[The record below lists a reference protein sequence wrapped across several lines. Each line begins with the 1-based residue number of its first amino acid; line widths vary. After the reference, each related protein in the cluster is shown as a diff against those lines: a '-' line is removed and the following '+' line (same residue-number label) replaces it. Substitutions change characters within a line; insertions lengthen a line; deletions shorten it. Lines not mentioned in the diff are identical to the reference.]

1 MSNAIPAS
9 IKAGPNT
16 TNTLISK
23 RYLILYG
30 LMLWLTILPV
40 IVFTAIFLELT
51 QNNIFIMV
59 ILFPFAI
66 VIGFFIFLF
75 TSFFWAKLFLQM
87 INWKYPPR
95 QGIFPRE
102 KSSKDYRYW
111 SLRAVIKKFAIWIS
125 HSSPLPWTDTLAFKL
140 FGNKIPF
147 KTALFDAWVDAEFLK
162 VGSNT
167 LIGQGAVIMS
177 SMVTQ
182 EFLIIKEVIIGK
194 DCLIGAHTLV
204 SPGTIIGDG
213 VVLGALSSTNMN
225 QELEAGWVYMGT
237 PAQKFKE
244 SKFHEDIKFT
254 AEERAKRKEKKLLTA
269 VLGDDQE
276 LVVRKGVTVAY
287 QSYRSRH
294 KTKRAKRH
302 EEKALRQLEIAKRQ
316 KIIAEV
322 AHNKAQEKM
331 IEKVMKKELKKSEKE
346 ESKKNKEEKKESI
359 KNELY
364 E

>member
-1 MSNAIPAS
+1 
-9 IKAGPNT
+9 
-16 TNTLISK
+16 
-23 RYLILYG
+23 
-30 LMLWLTILPV
+30 
-40 IVFTAIFLELT
+40 
-51 QNNIFIMV
+51 MV
-59 ILFPFAI
+59 
-66 VIGFFIFLF
+66 
-75 TSFFWAKLFLQM
+75 
-87 INWKYPPR
+87 NWKYPPK
-95 QGIFPRE
+95 QGIFLRD

-111 SLRAVIKKFAIWIS
+111 SLRAVIKKFALWIS
-125 HSSPLPWTDTLAFKL
+125 HNSPLPWADILAFRL
-140 FGNKIPF
+140 FGNKVSF
-147 KTALFDAWVDAEFLK
+147 KTAVFDAWVDAEFLK
-162 VGSNT
+162 VGNNT

-194 DCLIGAHTLV
+194 DCLIGAHSLV

-213 VVLGALSSTNMN
+213 VVLGALSSTNIN

-244 SKFHEDIKFT
+244 SKFHEDVQFT
-254 AEERAKRKEKKLLTA
+254 AEERAKRKEKKLVTA

-316 KIIAEV
+316 KIIAEK
-322 AHNKAQEKM
+322 AHNKAQEKL
-331 IEKVMKKELKKSEKE
+331 IEKVKKKELKISEKQ
-346 ESKKNKEEKKESI
+346 SKKNKED
-359 KNELY
+359 
-364 E
+364 